1 MNIALLRERSGQARR
16 ALREDAD
23 LHHID
28 SEAVVR
34 LVLGCERGLGVVHR
48 ERQGIRVRYDK
59 GENGG
64 QRAGAEG
71 ERACGGGGR
80 LKRLANECGAEK
92 DTHKKGASAVVSEE
106 GLFKKLLR
114 TELSSPPRA
123 KKEL

>member
-1 MNIALLRERSGQARR
+1 MDLCWRRASAVNIALREGGRQG
-16 ALREDAD
+16 LREDAD

-34 LVLGCERGLGVVHR
+34 RVLGCERGLGVVHR
-48 ERQGIRVRYDK
+48 GRQGIRVRYDK

-92 DTHKKGASAVVSEE
+92 DTHKKGASADDEWMERV
-106 GLFKKLLR
+106 K
-114 TELSSPPRA
+114 SSCERN
-123 KKEL
+123 